1 MLAFLRIEKESL
13 KLGFGKNW
21 RESGGNGGR
30 GEMGSPLFIEVAANY
45 ADQSMGLII
54 LSAPAVELSCELKS

>member
-45 ADQSMGLII
+45 VDQSMGSHHSLGTSDGAK
-54 LSAPAVELSCELKS
+54 L